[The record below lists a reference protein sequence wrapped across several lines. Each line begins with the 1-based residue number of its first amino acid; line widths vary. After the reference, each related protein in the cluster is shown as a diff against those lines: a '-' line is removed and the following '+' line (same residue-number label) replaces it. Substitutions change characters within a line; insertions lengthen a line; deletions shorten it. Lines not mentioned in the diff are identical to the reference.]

1 MTHRRRGCFG
11 VENNFTSLM
20 GIELGFLG
28 RLASSLATIPTT
40 LFCLNVYV
48 IRFNS
53 NFNFS
58 RGHPVVL

>member
-1 MTHRRRGCFG
+1 
-11 VENNFTSLM
+11 M